1 MATVAELMQRSH
13 AACDE
18 WVARVKAAAGD
29 WPRAAREQASLR
41 RALERHI
48 ALEEDVL
55 FPAFEK
61 HSGMYHAGPT
71 RVMRIEHGQLRSLLD
86 VLASA
91 TRDRD
96 VNRYLRITDVLSAL
110 DREHSTREDRI
121 VYAMIDA
128 ALGARAAELIACG
141 ALAHAV

>member
-1 MATVAELMQRSH
+1 
-13 AACDE
+13 
-18 WVARVKAAAGD
+18 
-29 WPRAAREQASLR
+29 
-41 RALERHI
+41 
-48 ALEEDVL
+48 VL

-61 HSGMYHAGPT
+61 HSGMYHAAPT
-71 RVMRIEHGQLRSLLD
+71 RVKRIEHGQLRSLLD

-96 VNRYLRITDVLSAL
+96 LRRYLRIADVLSAL

-128 ALGARAAELIACG
+128 ALGARAVELIACG
-141 ALAHAV
+141 ALARAV